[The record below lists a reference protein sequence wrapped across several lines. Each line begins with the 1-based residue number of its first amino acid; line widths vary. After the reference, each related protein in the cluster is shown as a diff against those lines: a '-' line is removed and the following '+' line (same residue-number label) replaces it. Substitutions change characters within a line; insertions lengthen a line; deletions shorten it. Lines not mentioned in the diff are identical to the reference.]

1 MAQEATQR
9 INTKEQMKIKGSTQ
23 KRNYNQREWT
33 GYRTKGRFCQ
43 IYFRQEVNTKK
54 CKELKNYLPPSKKN
68 YRLNWSSHKKYK

>member
-1 MAQEATQR
+1 
-9 INTKEQMKIKGSTQ
+9 MKIKGSTQ

-54 CKELKNYLPPSKKN
+54 CKELKNYLPPSKKIIG
-68 YRLNWSSHKKYK
+68 